1 MMEKVHWRDIKKYIM
16 IATYTVLLFAVV
28 WNFPSVKSFIYEIF
42 DLLDPVIYGIAIA
55 YILNILMRFYEERLF
70 SPLNRG
76 NNRIWLKVRRP
87 FSILLTLATVLVFF
101 TFLMWFI
108 VPQLLTS
115 ISMLAASIPN
125 DMQSLKAFVDS
136 FAERFNLSGDLW
148 NTLMEKWNE
157 IVNKFGHFFL
167 TSIPVLLTYT
177 KMFTVSFIDVIMG
190 LMLSVYLLLYKEK
203 LTLIAKKLVYAYSSK
218 AKADRAVEIG
228 QITNRAFSG
237 FISGQLTEALI
248 LGGLCFVGMWAFN
261 MPYALLVSVIIGVTS
276 IIPIFGAYIGT
287 IPSAFIILMIDP
299 VKAIWFLVFILVLQQ
314 IEGNFIYPRV
324 VGNSIGLDGLWVI
337 AALLVGGAL
346 FGLMGMLLGI
356 PAFAVVYTLVRSTT
370 NKRLK
375 DKNIILKE

>member
-70 SPLNRG
+70 SPLNRS
-76 NNRIWLKVRRP
+76 NNRIWSKVRRP

-125 DMQSLKAFVDS
+125 DMQSLKAFVDG

-157 IVNKFGHFFL
+157 IVNKLGHFFL

-299 VKAIWFLVFILVLQQ
+299 VKAIWFIVFILVLQQ

-356 PAFAVVYTLVRSTT
+356 PAFAVVYTLVRTTT

-375 DKNIILKE
+375 DKNIFLKE